1 MSVDDVYE
9 PEAVG
14 IILYNSKRCL
24 VKRVGKAFQLVVTTC
39 KQADKGKA
47 PEETLIA
54 TLKPTAEDKIDY
66 KPGIHEDIFLRLKV
80 TLPDADKLKNN
91 SQGFDGK
98 PQVRFS
104 YSLDGKKYTDCGES
118 YNMRQGKW
126 IGAKFGFISVE
137 TDSKA
142 DRGNLDIDWI
152 RVTK

>member
-1 MSVDDVYE
+1 M
-9 PEAVG
+9 
-14 IILYNSKRCL
+14 L

-98 PQVRFS
+98 PRPTAATLTSTGSGSRSDV
-104 YSLDGKKYTDCGES
+104 
-118 YNMRQGKW
+118 
-126 IGAKFGFISVE
+126 
-137 TDSKA
+137 
-142 DRGNLDIDWI
+142 I
-152 RVTK
+152 RLHFHLVMEGW